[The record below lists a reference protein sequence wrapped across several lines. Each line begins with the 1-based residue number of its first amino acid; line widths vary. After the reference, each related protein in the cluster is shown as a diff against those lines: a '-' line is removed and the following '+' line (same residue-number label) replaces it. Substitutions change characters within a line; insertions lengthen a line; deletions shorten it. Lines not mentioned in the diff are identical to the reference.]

1 MAQALGWPQKPIG
14 WADVLKMARDPQGW
28 ATQGHPGWGSFKFGH
43 THPEYSN
50 SGLISLLAEVYAGAG
65 KLDGL
70 TVADVNR
77 PETAQFVRDIERSVV
92 HYGSSTGFFANTM
105 FSEGPQALS
114 AAVLYESLVIESYD
128 RAKRPEPS
136 AYDQNQFPVVAI
148 YPKEGTFW
156 SDHPVGVVEREWVT
170 ADHRAAAQDYIS
182 FLLAK
187 PQQERA
193 MQSGFRPG
201 DENIPLA
208 APLDSAHGIDTK
220 QPRAILAVPSS
231 DVMHAILALWRQNK
245 KHAQVALVLDI
256 SGSMRENQKMINAQQ
271 GALEVV
277 KMLGDDDRLSLILFS
292 DQPVWAMK
300 EGPVKEVRDKAVE
313 TIRGVFP
320 QGQTAMY
327 DALKLAHDH
336 LQANTQSGMIS
347 AVVVLSDGL
356 DNRSKEKLDQLLKDI
371 SLDNE
376 KLTTRIFTIYYG
388 TDANKQ
394 DMDSIANRTRARSF
408 EGTPENILKVFQE
421 IAKFF

>member
-1 MAQALGWPQKPIG
+1 
-14 WADVLKMARDPQGW
+14 
-28 ATQGHPGWGSFKFGH
+28 
-43 THPEYSN
+43 
-50 SGLISLLAEVYAGAG
+50 
-65 KLDGL
+65 
-70 TVADVNR
+70 
-77 PETAQFVRDIERSVV
+77 
-92 HYGSSTGFFANTM
+92 
-105 FSEGPQALS
+105 
-114 AAVLYESLVIESYD
+114 
-128 RAKRPEPS
+128 
-136 AYDQNQFPVVAI
+136 VAI

-208 APLDSAHGIDTK
+208 APLDSAHGIDIK

-231 DVMHAILALWRQNK
+231 DVMNAILALWRQNK
-245 KHAQVALVLDI
+245 KHAQVALVLDT

-271 GALEVV
+271 GALEVI

-300 EGPVKEVRDKAVE
+300 EGRVKEVRDKAVE
-313 TIRGVFP
+313 TIHGVFP

-327 DALKLAHDH
+327 DALKVAHDH